1 MRSLKKMAA
10 IVGLAAMASPLMA
23 QEVPMEGPVPTTALI
38 SVDAKNGAT
47 LDPSALVLQV
57 NRHNAPITSVTP
69 ITRGP
74 VQIAILVDDGL
85 RQSFSLHL
93 DEMKKFIL
101 GLPPNAE
108 VMLGYMQN
116 GTVRSAGRG
125 FSNNHEEV
133 ASQLRLPFS
142 SAGVS
147 ASPYFCLSDFVKQ
160 WPSQQPGARVV
171 LMLTNGVDPYNGST
185 SPLNQDSPYVE
196 NAQRDAQRA
205 GVAVYSI
212 YYGDSGFRGGRGSFS
227 GQSYLQQVAQ
237 ATGGES
243 YNQGTITPPSISP
256 YLDKFQKAL
265 MESYLV
271 SFQASAT
278 HEKGDTLTDIK
289 VSTKQPG
296 IKVHAPDAVHPGIVE

>member
-1 MRSLKKMAA
+1 MAA

-142 SAGVS
+142 SAGIS

>member
-1 MRSLKKMAA
+1 MAA